1 VNHTYYQSDYRS
13 MAFGLLGFLF
23 VCIGLPSLSA
33 ISVFTR
39 SAPDNA
45 ILYASHINAWFA
57 VFSSVLGTFT
67 ASAFLYRKFSV
78 FDLVFAGIAV
88 IYMNNIG
95 YCFFSYGG

>member
-1 VNHTYYQSDYRS
+1 

-78 FDLVFAGIAV
+78 FVLVFAGIAV

>member
-1 VNHTYYQSDYRS
+1 

-78 FDLVFAGIAV
+78 FYLVFAGIAV

>member
-1 VNHTYYQSDYRS
+1 

-45 ILYASHINAWFA
+45 ILYASHINAWSA